1 MKNKSVFGIF
11 TFEWFSVVKDI
22 VLNCW
27 LLVLA
32 AIIGFVSVYVYEQV
46 SYKPMYTSSATLMV
60 QVKAGTYQAYT
71 NLSASSEMA
80 VIFSEVFV
88 QPSMKEKAAG
98 YLEKDEFEGSVSA
111 SALTNT
117 NIINLSVSADEPEV
131 AYAELKAILDVYPQ
145 ISDSIFSNAV
155 IDIVRAP
162 EVPKAPSNS
171 SKMAY
176 EKHIVFAVVILTLG
190 AIVLIS
196 LMRDTVKDEKSYEK
210 KIGVT
215 LLGTILQENDY
226 KTFKDFVKRRKA
238 KKLVTE
244 PFASFGFVENY
255 QKFATKLEYLKQTKG
270 DKVFLITSVAANEGK
285 TTVTINTALTLARR
299 GSKVALL
306 DMDLLKPSV
315 MKTLD
320 MKTEDVD
327 LAHILSGDAAY
338 SELNLVQYKNTN
350 VFVGLNKRRHSGF
363 TEWINRPSVKSA
375 IDRIAAEYDYVLI
388 DSMPISAAAD
398 VISISNMSDKSILV
412 IKADHVKTGDINDA
426 VLQLSRKDKLAGCLL
441 NDAHKEF
448 TLFGQLGADEASYV
462 GRYSKYNRS

>member
-1 MKNKSVFGIF
+1 
-11 TFEWFSVVKDI
+11 
-22 VLNCW
+22 
-27 LLVLA
+27 
-32 AIIGFVSVYVYEQV
+32 
-46 SYKPMYTSSATLMV
+46 
-60 QVKAGTYQAYT
+60 
-71 NLSASSEMA
+71 
-80 VIFSEVFV
+80 
-88 QPSMKEKAAG
+88 
-98 YLEKDEFEGSVSA
+98 
-111 SALTNT
+111 
-117 NIINLSVSADEPEV
+117 
-131 AYAELKAILDVYPQ
+131 
-145 ISDSIFSNAV
+145 
-155 IDIVRAP
+155 
-162 EVPKAPSNS
+162 
-171 SKMAY
+171 
-176 EKHIVFAVVILTLG
+176 
-190 AIVLIS
+190 
-196 LMRDTVKDEKSYEK
+196 MRDTVKDEKSYEK

-412 IKADHVKTGDINDA
+412 IKADYVKTGDINDA